1 MITATIQGIS
11 KENNQKHISA
21 YNGTI
26 ITDEVEKERVAQL
39 YRDCYEVNSN
49 TEKFRL
55 LKNGKFFCAIY
66 HPQKDDIG
74 RERTALIV
82 WDKDTSQELVRK
94 TLEVM
99 GVEFERFLKLQSEF
113 ESKKRVGVIFNKK
126 MLYIISTLALTA
138 LVAYILLK

>member
-1 MITATIQGIS
+1 MAS
-11 KENNQKHISA
+11 
-21 YNGTI
+21 
-26 ITDEVEKERVAQL
+26 
-39 YRDCYEVNSN
+39 
-49 TEKFRL
+49 
-55 LKNGKFFCAIY
+55 FFCAIY

-99 GVEFERFLKLQSEF
+99 GVEFEHFLKLQSEF
-113 ESKKRVGVIFNKK
+113 ESKKRVGVVFNKK
-126 MLYIISTLALTA
+126 TLYIISTLALTA

>member
-49 TEKFRL
+49 TEEFRL
-55 LKNGKFFCAIY
+55 LKNGKFFLCDLSPA
-66 HPQKDDIG
+66 
-74 RERTALIV
+74 
-82 WDKDTSQELVRK
+82 
-94 TLEVM
+94 
-99 GVEFERFLKLQSEF
+99 
-113 ESKKRVGVIFNKK
+113 KR
-126 MLYIISTLALTA
+126 
-138 LVAYILLK
+138 